1 MTFTVTYDGNG
12 ATGGSVPV
20 DATAY
25 NSGDQ
30 VTVLG
35 NTGNLSLA
43 GGQFV
48 YWNTAADGGGALQG
62 PGAKFTIT
70 ANVTLFAQWLVT
82 DGLPNG
88 GATTHFAF
96 SYDRALANPGGPE
109 PPDQGGDG
117 QGRG

>member
-25 NSGDQ
+25 TSGDQ

-35 NTGNLSLA
+35 NTGNLSLP

-48 YWNTAADGGGALQG
+48 YWNTAADGTGTEYD
-62 PGAKFTIT
+62 PGNKFAIT
-70 ANVTLFAQWLVT
+70 AT
-82 DGLPNG
+82 
-88 GATTHFAF
+88 
-96 SYDRALANPGGPE
+96 
-109 PPDQGGDG
+109 
-117 QGRG
+117 

>member
-35 NTGNLSLA
+35 NTGNLSLTA
-43 GGQFV
+43 QFSFG
-48 YWNTAADGGGALQG
+48 ADFTSHTSHFSSERVQLVHHRVDGVLQLE
-62 PGAKFTIT
+62 
-70 ANVTLFAQWLVT
+70 N
-82 DGLPNG
+82 
-88 GATTHFAF
+88 
-96 SYDRALANPGGPE
+96 
-109 PPDQGGDG
+109 
-117 QGRG
+117 